1 MSILTS
7 KHQKLQKVLLRLSFL
22 VFIKI
27 MLFNIMLKTF
37 RLVEVL
43 TSCLNFSKVRD
54 QHKIRLF
61 VQHWFFDEEH
71 LIFGMMNECELHQFL
86 KEYISSK
93 QDNSQWKTC
102 MYCLENIMILFHEL
116 EANLPFRNLSTLC
129 QICHSVLSK
138 ILCFYF
144 WQLVNAFSIFYLCLG
159 TKHYMHS
166 QRKVGSM
173 HCIIIQVK
181 EI

>member
-61 VQHWFFDEEH
+61 VQHWFFDEEY
-71 LIFGMMNECELHQFL
+71 LIFGMMNACELHQFL

-144 WQLVNAFSIFYLCLG
+144 GQLVNAFSIFYLCLG

-166 QRKVGSM
+166 QRKVGSL
-173 HCIIIQVK
+173 HYIIIYIK
-181 EI
+181 EN

>member
-1 MSILTS
+1 MLC
-7 KHQKLQKVLLRLSFL
+7 LRA
-22 VFIKI
+22 
-27 MLFNIMLKTF
+27 F

-43 TSCLNFSKVRD
+43 TSRLNFSKVRD
-54 QHKIRLF
+54 QHQIRLF
-61 VQHWFFDEEH
+61 VRHLLFDEEH
-71 LIFGMMNECELHQFL
+71 LIFDMMNACELHQFL

-116 EANLPFRNLSTLC
+116 EANLLFRNLSTLC
-129 QICHSVLSK
+129 QICHSVLNK

-144 WQLVNAFSIFYLCLG
+144 GQFVNAFSIFYLRLS